1 VVPVFN
7 GALYLRQCLDSLLA
21 QNWPNCEILLMD
33 DASTDAT
40 PDIAASYGPR
50 LTCHRQVA
58 NRGQFRNVDDGIAL
72 ATGEY
77 VAVYHAD
84 DVYDADIVAQ
94 EAGFLETHPEAG
106 LVFCLSRFMDSTGR
120 EYGRLELPPSL
131 RGRVALNYADV
142 LNGVLMYKNVFM
154 PTPSAMARAEVYRTA
169 GPFRA
174 RFGSAADLDMWLR
187 CARVSRIGLIERH
200 LFSYR
205 HTSTSEGQ
213 SYQLRRTE
221 PENFFAV
228 MENEIAE
235 YGSAIV
241 LPAARRAFESHR
253 AVDVLRTCVNAYI
266 KGDMVVAKSAWN
278 RVSLTSLLAS
288 TRIRRTRHLLL
299 WAALG
304 VFCHLPRFPRL
315 ASALDWRYYRR
326 LPWWRTS

>member
-7 GALYLRQCLDSLLA
+7 GALYLRQCLDSLVA
-21 QNWPNCEILLMD
+21 QDWPNCEILLMD

-40 PDIAASYGPR
+40 PYIAASYGTR

-72 ATGEY
+72 ATGQY
-77 VAVYHAD
+77 IAVYHAD
-84 DVYDADIVAQ
+84 DIYDADIVAR
-94 EAGFLETHPEAG
+94 EVGFLETHPEAG
-106 LVFCLSRFMDSTGR
+106 LVFCLSRFVDSTGR
-120 EYGRLELPPSL
+120 GYGRLELPRSL
-131 RGRVALNYADV
+131 RGRVTLNYADV
-142 LNGVLMYKNVFM
+142 LNGVLTYKNVFM

-169 GPFRA
+169 GPFRVE
-174 RFGSAADLDMWLR
+174 FGSAADLDMWLR
-187 CARVSRIGLIERH
+187 CARASHIGLLERH

-228 MENEIAE
+228 MDNEMAE
-235 YGSAIV
+235 HGSAVV

-266 KGDMVVAKSAWN
+266 KGDMVAARAAWN
-278 RVSLTSLLAS
+278 QVSLRSLSAS
-288 TRIRRTRHLLL
+288 GSIRRPRHLLL

-304 VFCHLPRFPRL
+304 VFCHLPRLRRL